1 MVYLSVDSDSAN
13 LHNVCTSVGLVAH
26 SIFNISIVNPL
37 NSEGLKVEL
46 NERRNGM
53 AYGKGDTK

>member
-1 MVYLSVDSDSAN
+1 MVYLSADSDSAN
-13 LHNVCTSVGLVAH
+13 LHNVCMSVDLVAY

-46 NERRNGM
+46 NESWNGI
-53 AYGKGDTK
+53 AYGKVDMK